1 MGSIIHSVGTS
12 AGERSLTNNDLERIL
27 RASGQETND
36 EWIVQRTGIRNRMV
50 SPNQDI
56 GQLAVSAS
64 QGAIENL
71 YLNIRPIQHIIVSTN
86 TPRNAFPNIAGYVQ
100 DKLSFSHPSLI
111 EDGASG
117 VDIGAGCGGINFALM
132 HADKLIEG
140 RQFNTVLVIGVE
152 KLSNVTNYADRS
164 TAILFGDGASAYIL
178 GAGAN
183 EVGFVGHH
191 SKGSGKDRNLIKC
204 LDKPK
209 VDLESALDILDNG
222 AKPRMVVGSVLEMD
236 GKRVFTYVI
245 NQWEELISK
254 LKDLKFNPQGIS
266 YDEIFHIAPH
276 LANLRCLENVDE
288 RYPGFLQKCRLVT
301 DTDLANF
308 HNTSTASQG
317 RRVKQFVE
325 EAEPGSYLLS
335 FGYGAGLQSCA
346 NLYRKPF
353 A

>member
-1 MGSIIHSVGTS
+1 MGSVIQSVGTS
-12 AGERSLTNNDLERIL
+12 TGERFLTNHDLERIL
-27 RASGQETND
+27 RASGQDTND

-50 SPNQDI
+50 APNQSI
-56 GQLAVSAS
+56 GELAVKAD
-64 QGAIENL
+64 QDAIENL
-71 YLNIRPIQHIIVSTN
+71 WQNIHPIQHVIVATN
-86 TPRNAFPNIAGYVQ
+86 TSRHAFPNIAGYVQ
-100 DKLSFSHPSLI
+100 DQLSSSHPELI

-117 VDIGAGCGGINFALM
+117 VDLGAGCGGINFALM
-132 HADKLIEG
+132 YADRLIQG
-140 RQFNTVLVIGVE
+140 RQFNTVLVMGAE
-152 KLSNVTNYADRS
+152 KLSNVTDYADRS

-178 GAGAN
+178 GAGARD
-183 EVGFVGHH
+183 VGFMGHH
-191 SKGSGKDRNLIKC
+191 SKGSGKDRDLIKC

-222 AKPRMVVGSVLEMD
+222 AESRKVIGPVLEMD

-245 NQWEELISK
+245 NQWEELLTK
-254 LKDLKFNPQGIS
+254 LTDWRFNSNGVS
-266 YDEIFHIAPH
+266 YDEISYIAPH
-276 LANLRCLENVDE
+276 LANLRCLENIDQN
-288 RYPGFLQKCRLVT
+288 YPGFLQKCGLVL
-301 DTDLANF
+301 DVDLANF

-325 EAEPGSYLLS
+325 GAEPGSYLLS